1 LRGVC
6 VNRVLK
12 DEAGTSHRIR
22 VNLVVRGACGIHV
35 GKSLSEDVRGVN
47 VFLTRA
53 FSAVEEFRHEVQGVI
68 MHARIRIGDGAIE
81 MGDTQ
86 GRAEPMKTAFY
97 LYVPDCDALYQQAV
111 SAGAGPISPP
121 ADQSYG
127 ERVGSVQDAMGIT
140 WYIARPA

>member
-1 LRGVC
+1 MVPAQ
-6 VNRVLK
+6 VL
-12 DEAGTSHRIR
+12 
-22 VNLVVRGACGIHV
+22 V
-35 GKSLSEDVRGVN
+35 GE
-47 VFLTRA
+47 FLKTL
-53 FSAVEEFRHEVQGVI
+53 EQFRHEVQGVI
-68 MHARIRIGDGAIE
+68 MHARVQIGDGAIE

-111 SAGAGPISPP
+111 SAGAMPLSPP

-127 ERVGSVQDAMGIT
+127 DRVGSVQDAIDIT